1 MRTRIAET
9 LHMKRLLLFVATSL
23 FAATV
28 IAQGMPGGGG
38 GRSRGGGH
46 EGNTPRKPD
55 PAQAAPARSTA
66 NADAVSTLYQE
77 LPSLKADLLLNA
89 EQTRLWDAFT
99 LAVRD
104 VRDVI
109 QGRIRREMSVRIKS
123 PEARAALEKNPPPAT
138 SLFNTLADEDRQRA
152 DAMEEARAKAA
163 ALVAALTPEQKK
175 MFDRRIALSQADPLG
190 AY

>member
-1 MRTRIAET
+1 MN
-9 LHMKRLLLFVATSL
+9 RLLIAAVVFTAT
-23 FAATV
+23 AV
-28 IAQGMPGGGG
+28 CAQNMPSGRGGERGRG
-38 GRSRGGGH
+38 GRDGGAQ
-46 EGNTPRKPD
+46 RKPD
-55 PAQAAPARSTA
+55 ETKSPTAISAA
-66 NADAVSTLYQE
+66 NADSVSTLYQE
-77 LPSLKADLLLNA
+77 LPSLKADLMLNA
-89 EQTRLWDAFT
+89 EQTKLWDAFA

-109 QGRIRREMSVRIKS
+109 QGRIRREMSVRIRS
-123 PEARAALEKNPPPAT
+123 PQAREALEKNPPPAQ

-163 ALVAALTPEQKK
+163 VLIAALTAEQKK

>member
-1 MRTRIAET
+1 
-9 LHMKRLLLFVATSL
+9 MKRVLLAAMLFTAT
-23 FAATV
+23 AV

-38 GRSRGGGH
+38 GGRSRGGR
-46 EGNTPRKPD
+46 EGASQRKPD
-55 PAQAAPARSTA
+55 EAKTAPVRSTA
-66 NADAVSTLYQE
+66 NSDSVSMLYQE
-77 LPSLKADLLLNA
+77 LPSLKADLMLNA
-89 EQTRLWDAFT
+89 EQLKLWDAFA

-109 QGRIRREMSVRIKS
+109 QGRIRREMLVRIKS
-123 PEARAALEKNPPPAT
+123 PEGREALEKNPPPAT

-152 DAMEEARAKAA
+152 DAMEDARVRAA
-163 ALVAALTPEQKK
+163 ALIAALSPDQKR

>member
-1 MRTRIAET
+1 
-9 LHMKRLLLFVATSL
+9 MKRLTLFVATL
-23 FAATV
+23 LVATTV

-38 GRSRGGGH
+38 RPRGGGR
-46 EGNTPRKPD
+46 EGNASKKPDQAQQATPRC
-55 PAQAAPARSTA
+55 TA
-66 NADAVSTLYQE
+66 NADSISTLYQE
-77 LPSLKADLLLNA
+77 LPSLKADLMLNA
-89 EQTRLWDAFT
+89 EQTRLWDAFA

-104 VRDVI
+104 VRDVM

-190 AY
+190 AF

>member
-1 MRTRIAET
+1 
-9 LHMKRLLLFVATSL
+9 MKRLLLIVAMLLVAT
-23 FAATV
+23 TV
-28 IAQGMPGGGG
+28 VAQGMPGGG
-38 GRSRGGGH
+38 GRSRGGGR

-55 PAQAAPARSTA
+55 QAQAAPTRSTA
-66 NADAVSTLYQE
+66 NADSISTLYQE
-77 LPSLKADLLLNA
+77 LPSLKADLMLNT
-89 EQTRLWDAFT
+89 EQARLWDAFA

-123 PEARAALEKNPPPAT
+123 PEAREALEKNPPPAN

-152 DAMEEARAKAA
+152 DAMEDARVKAA
-163 ALVAALTPEQKK
+163 ALIAGLTADQKK

>member
-1 MRTRIAET
+1 
-9 LHMKRLLLFVATSL
+9 MKRILLAAVLFTAT
-23 FAATV
+23 AV

-38 GRSRGGGH
+38 GGRPRGSRDGSAQ
-46 EGNTPRKPD
+46 RKPD
-55 PAQAAPARSTA
+55 EAKGPTAISAA
-66 NADAVSTLYQE
+66 NADSVSTLYQE
-77 LPSLKADLLLNA
+77 LPSLKADLMLNP
-89 EQTRLWDAFT
+89 EQTKLWDAFA

-109 QGRIRREMSVRIKS
+109 QGRIRREMSVRIRS
-123 PEARAALEKNPPPAT
+123 PQAREALEKNPPPAQ

-163 ALVAALTPEQKK
+163 ALIAALTAEQKK